1 MIKFKSI
8 RKSMRSILLCGLVL
22 VLSIGLMACGSTST
36 SNSGTSSKK
45 KTIAFIPPS
54 LVSPFYTQAVTG
66 AKQEAAK
73 EGFNIKVLAPQTE
86 DDFNGLLKIVED
98 VITQQVDAIAICTT
112 DDKTMAAVVKKAN
125 DAKIPV
131 IVFNSLSPI
140 KGADVYSYVGYDQK
154 QAGAQA
160 ADYLGTKLKD
170 KQFNVGVLEGLPG
183 VFTDNRKG
191 GFVNEAKKYSNVKI
205 VATQPADWQREKGM
219 NVATNLY
226 QANKA
231 INMFYG
237 LSDEMA
243 IGAAQAFK
251 SAGVKDGVTIGID
264 GNPATL
270 DSIAQGETT
279 ATIYTDPKQ
288 IGKESIIDCSKALK
302 GEKMANKLDKTK
314 TFVVDKSNVSTYKAK

>member
-1 MIKFKSI
+1 MSKCKIKTK
-8 RKSMRSILLCGLVL
+8 RNVLRSIMAVGLAL
-22 VLSIGLMACGSTST
+22 TISIGFVGCGSV
-36 SNSGTSSKK
+36 GEPKK

-54 LVSPFYTQAVTG
+54 LVSPFYSQAVAG
-66 AKQEAAK
+66 AKAEAAK
-73 EGFNIKVLAPQTE
+73 EGYNVKVLAPQTE

-125 DAKIPV
+125 NEKIPV

-140 KGADVYSYVGYDQK
+140 KGTDVYAYVGYDQK
-154 QAGAQA
+154 QAGAQV
-160 ADYLGTKLKD
+160 ADYLGTKFNGKR
-170 KQFNVGVLEGLPG
+170 FNVGILEGLPG

-191 GFVNEAKKYSNVKI
+191 GFVDQAKKYSNIKI
-205 VATQPADWQREKGM
+205 VATQPADWEREKGM

-226 QANKA
+226 QANKS

-243 IGAAQAFK
+243 IGAAQACK
-251 SAGVKDGVTIGID
+251 AEGIKDAVTVGID

-270 DSIAQGETT
+270 DSISKSETT
-279 ATIYTDPKQ
+279 ATVYTNPKK
-288 IGKESIIDCSKALK
+288 IGTESIVDAVKAIK
-302 GEKMANKLDKTK
+302 GEKISNKFDETPTLI
-314 TFVVDKSNVSTYKAK
+314 VDKSNLSQYK